1 MGGDSISDDIDEPI
15 TVAVV
20 LEEIGFAVSTGHYV
34 EQPVDDIKP
43 DPIWHA
49 GASINSD
56 ARPKFADLL
65 AV

>member
-1 MGGDSISDDIDEPI
+1 
-15 TVAVV
+15 
-20 LEEIGFAVSTGHYV
+20 V

-56 ARPKFADLL
+56 ARPKLADLL